1 MHASPLFLSFVLAFL
16 LTSEGGGQRIG
27 DETVLVVALQGN
39 PDIFGAF
46 HTDQNITKLSER
58 VFDSNLDVMDVTKI
72 YRICSHGKLNFVKAP
87 DKIGN
92 NGAVIQNG
100 TKAPIY
106 ILVLW
111 MSYYPSNK
119 HTTQESQR

>member
-1 MHASPLFLSFVLAFL
+1 M
-16 LTSEGGGQRIG
+16 
-27 DETVLVVALQGN
+27 VALEGN
-39 PDIFGAF
+39 TTIFGAF

-58 VFDSNLDVMDVTKI
+58 IFDSNPDVMDVTKI
-72 YRICSHGKLNFVKAP
+72 YKICSHGKLNFVKAL

-100 TKAPIY
+100 TKAPKY
-106 ILVLW
+106 LLVLW

-119 HTTQESQR
+119 HTTQESRR